1 MSHKVEYITKLFQKT
16 SSKAIE
22 SYCLSRLWH
31 RLDNDEI
38 KFIPQQYVNR
48 HEDKYALTDVYL
60 PQFKIHIEVNEPAH
74 YDSADRINADEQ
86 RKQQI
91 ETNTGHKLFVIDCR
105 QALIQIHYQIDE
117 IVQIINSLIL
127 EQKKNGVFKPWQPD
141 IERNPEFWKAK
152 STITESDEISF
163 SSIEDICKLF
173 DADFNK
179 TKRGFLRLGGI
190 QHPKNKRYIIWWPSE
205 KTRQGWVNKLGMDD
219 TITETHSDYSKRI
232 KHFNDY
238 LNTQELRIVFFH
250 YKDVLGLTSYKFKG
264 VYAYD
269 TLKSAPSTGVV
280 WKRIN
285 DTLSFGLDESIN

>member
-22 SYCLSRLWH
+22 NYCLNRLWH
-31 RLDNDEI
+31 RLDNEEI
-38 KFIPQQYVNR
+38 KFVPQQYVNR
-48 HEDKYALTDVYL
+48 HTDKYALTDVYL

-74 YDSADRINADEQ
+74 YNSADRINADEL

-105 QALIQIHYQIDE
+105 QDLLQIHNQIDE
-117 IVQIINSLIL
+117 IVQIINSLLL

-152 STITESDEISF
+152 STITEADEISF

-179 TKRGFLRLGGI
+179 TKRGFLRLGGLP
-190 QHPKNKRYIIWWPSE
+190 HPKNNRYILWWPSE

-219 TITETHSDYSKRI
+219 TITETHSDNAKRT
-232 KHFNDY
+232 KHFKYY
-238 LNTQELRIVFFH
+238 LNTQEIRIVFFH
-250 YKDVLGLTSYKFKG
+250 YKDILGLTSYKFKG

-269 TLKSAPSTGVV
+269 NLKSTPLTGVV

-285 DTLSFGLDESIN
+285 DTLNIDLDEGL